1 MTTLNPNVAAVLDQA
16 PSPPPPSAL
25 ARPAQRNRGDRWF
38 FRVVTAAVW
47 LVPLLVIVFLG
58 VLLVSAW
65 PAMRKFGF
73 GFVLSKSW
81 DANAEGGEAYG
92 ALPFIYGTLVSAFF
106 ALLLAAPVG
115 IGVATF
121 LSEVVRG
128 KLRSVIAFLLEIL
141 ATIPSVVYGMWGMF
155 VLAPFIARH
164 AQPQLKIVQ
173 THLDQWF
180 GKGNVPIFQFRG
192 FPNGLG
198 LGTAILVLAVMILPL
213 IVSISL
219 DAMRAVPT
227 SYREAAL
234 GLGATRWEMIRIAVL
249 PPARSGIFGA
259 CILALGR
266 ALGETMAVTM
276 VIGNDSSI
284 HWSFL
289 RQANTISSIIA
300 NEYGEAAD
308 LKLASLMEL
317 ALILFVM
324 TLGVNLIARYLTGK
338 LGIKPAVK

>member
-1 MTTLNPNVAAVLDQA
+1 MTTLSPLSTALSQPATPPEPPVVVAPRRIQ
-16 PSPPPPSAL
+16 
-25 ARPAQRNRGDRWF
+25 NRGDRTF
-38 FRVVTAAVW
+38 FGVITVAVW
-47 LVPLLVIVFLG
+47 FVPALVLTFLA
-58 VLLVSAW
+58 VLAVGSW
-65 PAMRKFGF
+65 PAIRAFGWSF
-73 GFVLSKSW
+73 LITKKW
-81 DANAEGGEAYG
+81 DANAEGGEMYG
-92 ALPFIYGTLVSAFF
+92 ALPFIYGTLFTAFF
-106 ALLLAAPVG
+106 ALLIAAPIG

-121 LSEVVRG
+121 LSEIVRG

-141 ATIPSVVYGMWGMF
+141 ATIPSVVYGMWGLF
-155 VLAPFIARH
+155 VLAPFVAEH
-164 AQPQLKIVQ
+164 AQPHLKAFQ
-173 THLDQWF
+173 AHLDGWF
-180 GKGNVPIFQFRG
+180 GKGNVPFFQFRG

-219 DAMRAVPT
+219 DAMRSVSV

-249 PPARSGIFGA
+249 PPARSGIFGG

-300 NEYGEAAD
+300 NEYGEAD
-308 LKLASLMEL
+308 GLKLASLMEL

-324 TLGVNLIARYLTGK
+324 TLTVNLIARYLTGK
-338 LGIKPAVK
+338 LGIKPGSK

>member
-1 MTTLNPNVAAVLDQA
+1 MTTLSPSSPAILDAAPVMRK
-16 PSPPPPSAL
+16 PT
-25 ARPAQRNRGDRWF
+25 RRNRGDRIF
-38 FRVVTAAVW
+38 FQGITVAV
-47 LVPLLVIVFLG
+47 LFVPLLVMLFLG
-58 VLLVSAW
+58 VLIAGAW
-65 PAMRKFGF
+65 PAVKAFGWKFF
-73 GFVLSKSW
+73 ITSQW

-92 ALPFIYGTLVSAFF
+92 ALPFIWGTLVTAFF
-106 ALLLAAPVG
+106 ALLLAAPIG
-115 IGVATF
+115 IGVAAF
-121 LSEVVRG
+121 LSEIVRG

-141 ATIPSVVYGMWGMF
+141 ATIPSVVYGMWGLF
-155 VLAPFIARH
+155 VLAPFIAEH
-164 AQPQLKIVQ
+164 AQPRMKIWQ

-198 LGTAILVLAVMILPL
+198 LGTAILVMAVMILPL

-249 PPARSGIFGA
+249 PPARSGIFGG

-276 VIGNDSSI
+276 VIGNNSSI
-284 HWSFL
+284 KWSFL
-289 RQANTISSIIA
+289 AQANTISSIIA
-300 NEYGEAAD
+300 NEYGEAD
-308 LKLASLMEL
+308 GLKLAALMEL

-324 TLGVNLIARYLTGK
+324 TLVVNLIARYLTGK
-338 LGIKPAVK
+338 LGVSTVVK